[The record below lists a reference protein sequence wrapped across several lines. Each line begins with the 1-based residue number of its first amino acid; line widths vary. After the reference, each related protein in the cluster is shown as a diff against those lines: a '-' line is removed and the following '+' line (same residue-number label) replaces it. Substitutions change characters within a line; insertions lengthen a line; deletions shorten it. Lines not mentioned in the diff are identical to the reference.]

1 MDFRGGVILPVG
13 QKVELKVEKE
23 VEGEPKK
30 KVITGARAIAEA
42 VRLADVDVIAAYP
55 IRPYTGIMNALAQ
68 MIADGEFDAEII
80 SADGEHSQFE
90 IVKHA
95 AAVGARTFVGS
106 SGTGAVFAAEAMVAT
121 ALAQVPVVAV
131 IGNRALDDPGNFA
144 MEWNDAF
151 LYRDVGW
158 LMFWA
163 ETPQEAFD
171 MTLMCYRIAEDHKV
185 LLPAMLCVDGAPVTH
200 IASPVEIPPE
210 EKPKEFL
217 PPYKPPY
224 PLDPD
229 FGPVVKAQHIAPSLI
244 GPELRKLVDVAMK
257 RARDVIIQAHEE
269 FSKVFG
275 RSYPP
280 FIEADYLDDAEVV
293 LITMGAN
300 SKNVRELVKRKRE
313 EGVKIGFVKIRTF
326 RPFPTE
332 ELQEVLQNVKA
343 VGVVEYDYSF
353 GSPYH
358 GGVLFNEVRSALYGM
373 ENSPLVLDF
382 IVVGGRELS
391 LANYEVAVDRVVK
404 AAESGRVE
412 KPVSWLGLRGRD
424 V

>member
-1 MDFRGGVILPVG
+1 MPTK
-13 QKVELKVEKE
+13 QKVELKIEKE
-23 VEGEPKK
+23 VEGKSKRE
-30 KVITGARAIAEA
+30 VINGARAIAEA
-42 VRLADVDVIAAYP
+42 VRLADVDVIAAFP

-68 MIADGEFDAEII
+68 MIADGEFEAEMI

-95 AAVGARTFVGS
+95 SAVGARTFVGS

-121 ALAQVPVVAV
+121 ALAQVPVIAV

-144 MEWNDAF
+144 MEWNDAL

-171 MTLMCYRIAEDHKV
+171 MTLMCYKVAEKV

-200 IASPVEIPPE
+200 IASQVEISSE
-210 EKPKEFL
+210 EQPKEFL
-217 PPYKPPY
+217 SPYKPPY

-257 RARDVIIQAHEE
+257 GAKDVIVQAHEE
-269 FSKVFG
+269 FFKVFG

-280 FIEADYLDDAEVV
+280 FIETEYLEGAEVV
-293 LITMGAN
+293 LVTMGAN
-300 SKNVRELVKRKRE
+300 SKNVREIVRRKRDD
-313 EGVKIGFVKIRTF
+313 GVKVGFVKIRTF
-326 RPFPTE
+326 RPFPTN
-332 ELQEVLQNVKA
+332 ELQEVLQNAKA
-343 VGVVEYDYSF
+343 VGVIEFDYSF
-353 GSPYH
+353 GSPYS
-358 GGVLFNEVRSALYGM
+358 GGVMFNEIRSALYDM
-373 ENSPLVLDF
+373 DIHPIVLDF
-382 IVVGGRELS
+382 VIVGGREMS
-391 LANYEVAVDRVVK
+391 LANYEDALNKVIKVA
-404 AAESGRVE
+404 ETGRIE
-412 KPVSWLGLRGRD
+412 KYVNWLGLRGGD